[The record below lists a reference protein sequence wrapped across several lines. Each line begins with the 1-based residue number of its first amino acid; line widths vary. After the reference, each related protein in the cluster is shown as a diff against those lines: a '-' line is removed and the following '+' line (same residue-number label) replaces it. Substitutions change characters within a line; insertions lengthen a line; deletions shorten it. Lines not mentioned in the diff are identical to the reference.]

1 VAAGP
6 TTRVVLAVPHAL
18 MRRSLRVLLDRENDL
33 EVIAEPRDLVS
44 VARVVRAA
52 RPRVLV
58 LDLSMSNG
66 SSLDA
71 IRRLSEEVPGTEIV
85 VLTMESSRVFAQATS
100 AAGAIGFVVEHAAE
114 VELPAAVRRAAAGQ
128 RYLSPRVG
136 ARSGEPG
143 EHVRGS
149 ALCLPNPAT

>member
-1 VAAGP
+1 
-6 TTRVVLAVPHAL
+6 VLAVPHAL
-18 MRRSLRVLLDRENDL
+18 MRRSLRVVLDRESDL
-33 EVIAEPRDLVS
+33 EVIAEPRDLAS
-44 VARVVRAA
+44 VARVVRVV

-71 IRRLSEEVPGTEIV
+71 IRRLSEELPGTAIV
-85 VLTMESSRVFAQATS
+85 VLTMESSRVFARATS

-136 ARSGEPG
+136 ARLGEPG
-143 EHVRGS
+143 AQLRAS
-149 ALCLPNPAT
+149 TPCLPNPAT